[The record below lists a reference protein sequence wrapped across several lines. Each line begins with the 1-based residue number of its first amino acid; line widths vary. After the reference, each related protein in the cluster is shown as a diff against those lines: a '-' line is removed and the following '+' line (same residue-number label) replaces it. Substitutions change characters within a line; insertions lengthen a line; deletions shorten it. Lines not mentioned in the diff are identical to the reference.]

1 MLPQPVDIL
10 IAFKSISLAPD
21 LSVTEK
27 RVASAL
33 IDHFNRQTTAA
44 GFWSY
49 WVGSLHEFVG
59 WFLGRVPLNHLPS
72 ANITINA
79 TAVSNGQFGIAH
91 EVLRPAVPTGEVG
104 ARGEWF
110 GRHQPMICALARQ
123 HASARWVRGRI
134 WGVNK

>member
-59 WFLGRVPLNHLPS
+59 WFLGRVPLDHLPS
-72 ANITINA
+72 ANITIDA
-79 TAVSNGQFGIAH
+79 AAVSNGQFGIAH
-91 EVLRPAVPTGEVG
+91 EVLRLAVPTDKVFAKGEQWG
-104 ARGEWF
+104 AHRGI
-110 GRHQPMICALARQ
+110 ICAFPR
-123 HASARWVRGRI
+123 HCSH
-134 WGVNK
+134 

>member
-1 MLPQPVDIL
+1 MLPQPLDIL

-59 WFLGRVPLNHLPS
+59 WFLGRVPLDHLPS
-72 ANITINA
+72 ANITIDA
-79 TAVSNGQFGIAH
+79 AAVSNGQFGIAY
-91 EVLRPAVPTGEVG
+91 EILRLAVPTDKVIAKGERWG
-104 ARGEWF
+104 A
-110 GRHQPMICALARQ
+110 H
-123 HASARWVRGRI
+123 
-134 WGVNK
+134 